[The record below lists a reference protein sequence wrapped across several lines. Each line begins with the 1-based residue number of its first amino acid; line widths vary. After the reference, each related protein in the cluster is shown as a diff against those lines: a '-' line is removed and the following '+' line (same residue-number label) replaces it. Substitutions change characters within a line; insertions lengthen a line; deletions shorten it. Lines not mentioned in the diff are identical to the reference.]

1 MSIKEP
7 NYYYLFF
14 FGAVVISIIVNM
26 LLLRFSQ
33 TLGIR
38 NKNDVTV
45 RWSNQSKPS
54 LGGIS
59 LFLGFLFSTVL
70 FMILD
75 PEPNVFSN
83 LSFVGLFLAA
93 SLAFIMG
100 LSDDAYNTRPIFK
113 LLIQIVCGI
122 TLIFTNTSIDLFH
135 NTWIDSTLTILWVVI
150 LMNSL
155 NMLDNMDGITGTT
168 VFFTLLSCLFC
179 CYFIGNSDEPYWIF
193 TIVSMLG
200 ALAGFLRYNIYPS
213 KIFMGDA
220 GSQFIG
226 FFVAFFTIKYL
237 WNLGSITENHSW
249 VSLIITLIALTPAAA
264 DTLTV
269 VINRIKAG
277 KSPMVG
283 GKDHTTHHL
292 VYAGFSDR
300 QVWYIFTLIGFLSF
314 LFCVLIIY
322 LVRHNS
328 IFITPIFLLFFVI
341 VFYLLYRNTLRYFEP
356 KKQKN
361 DLPKK

>member
-1 MSIKEP
+1 MPIKDL
-7 NYYYLFF
+7 NYYLLFF
-14 FGAVVISIIVNM
+14 FGSAIISLIVNM
-26 LLLRFSQ
+26 MLLRFSQ

-38 NKNDVTV
+38 NKNDVTI

-83 LSFVGLFLAA
+83 SSFVGLFLAA

-113 LLIQIVCGI
+113 LIIQIVCGI
-122 TLIFTNTSIDLFH
+122 TLIFTDTSIDLFH
-135 NTWIDSTLTILWVVI
+135 ILWIDYLLTILWVVI

-179 CYFIGNSDEPYWIF
+179 CYFIGNSEEPYWIF
-193 TIVSMLG
+193 TIVAMLG
-200 ALAGFLRYNIYPS
+200 ALVGFLRYNINPS

-249 VSLIITLIALTPAAA
+249 VSLVITLIALTPAAA

-269 VINRIKAG
+269 VINRVKAG

-292 VYAGFSDR
+292 VYAGYSDR
-300 QVWYIFTLIGFLSF
+300 QVWYVFTLIGFLSF
-314 LFCVLIIY
+314 FFSVLIIY

-328 IFITPIFLLFFVI
+328 IYITPIFLLFFI
-341 VFYLLYRNTLRYFEP
+341 FVFYLLYRNTLKYSEP
-356 KKQKN
+356 KKN
-361 DLPKK
+361 EL

>member
-1 MSIKEP
+1 MSIKDL
-7 NYYYLFF
+7 NYYLLFF
-14 FGAVVISIIVNM
+14 FGAAVISLIVNM
-26 LLLRFSQ
+26 MLLRFSQ

-38 NKNDVTV
+38 NKNDITV
-45 RWSNQSKPS
+45 RWSNESKPS

-83 LSFVGLFLAA
+83 TSFVGLFLAA

-100 LSDDAYNTRPIFK
+100 LSDDAYNTRPVFK
-113 LLIQIVCGI
+113 LVIQIACGV
-122 TLIFTNTSIDLFH
+122 TLLFTNTSIDLFH
-135 NTWIDSTLTILWVVI
+135 IAWIDYLLTILWVVI

-179 CYFIGNSDEPYWIF
+179 CYYIGNSKEPYWIF
-193 TIVSMLG
+193 TIVAMLG
-200 ALAGFLRYNIYPS
+200 ALVGFLRYNINPS

-249 VSLIITLIALTPAAA
+249 VSLIITLVALTPAAV

-269 VINRIKAG
+269 VINRVKAG

-300 QVWYIFTLIGFLSF
+300 QVWYVFTLIGFLSF
-314 LFCVLIIY
+314 VFSVFIIY
-322 LVRHNS
+322 FVRHGL
-328 IFITPIFLLFFVI
+328 ICYTPIFILFSGI
-341 VFYLLYRNTLRYFEP
+341 VFYLLYRNTIKYSEQ
-356 KKQKN
+356 KKK
-361 DLPKK
+361 

>member
-1 MSIKEP
+1 
-7 NYYYLFF
+7 
-14 FGAVVISIIVNM
+14 
-26 LLLRFSQ
+26 
-33 TLGIR
+33 
-38 NKNDVTV
+38 
-45 RWSNQSKPS
+45 
-54 LGGIS
+54 
-59 LFLGFLFSTVL
+59 
-70 FMILD
+70 
-75 PEPNVFSN
+75 
-83 LSFVGLFLAA
+83 
-93 SLAFIMG
+93 MG
-100 LSDDAYNTRPIFK
+100 LSDDAYNTRPMFK
-113 LLIQIVCGI
+113 LMIQIICGI

-135 NTWIDSTLTILWVVI
+135 VVWLDYLLTILWVVV

-179 CYFIGNSDEPYWIF
+179 CYFIGNSEEPYWIF
-193 TIVSMLG
+193 TIVAMLG
-200 ALAGFLRYNIYPS
+200 ALVGFLRYNINPS

-249 VSLIITLIALTPAAA
+249 VSLLITLTALTPAAA

-269 VINRIKAG
+269 VVNRLKAG

-300 QVWYIFTLIGFLSF
+300 QVWYVFTLIGFLSF
-314 LFCVLIIY
+314 LLSVLIIY

-328 IFITPIFLLFFVI
+328 IFITPIFVLFFLV
-341 VFYLLYRNTLRYFEP
+341 VFYLLFRNTLRYHEP
-356 KKQKN
+356 KK
-361 DLPKK
+361 

>member
-1 MSIKEP
+1 M
-7 NYYYLFF
+7 
-14 FGAVVISIIVNM
+14 M
-26 LLLRFSQ
+26 LLRFSQ

-45 RWSNQSKPS
+45 RWSNTSKPS

-70 FMILD
+70 FMMLD

-83 LSFVGLFLAA
+83 TSFVGLFLSA
-93 SLAFIMG
+93 SLAFVMG
-100 LSDDAYNTRPIFK
+100 LSDDAYNTKPLFK
-113 LLIQIVCGI
+113 LIIQIICGVTFI
-122 TLIFTNTSIDLFH
+122 LTETSIDLFH
-135 NTWIDSTLTILWVVI
+135 IKFIDYTLTILWVII

-168 VFFTLLSCLFC
+168 VFFILLSCLFC
-179 CYFIGNSDEPYWIF
+179 CYLIGNSNEPYWIF

-200 ALAGFLRYNIYPS
+200 ALVGFLRYNINPS
-213 KIFMGDA
+213 KMFMGDA

-226 FFVAFFTIKYL
+226 LFVAFFTIKYL
-237 WNLGSITENHSW
+237 WNLGSITQNHSW
-249 VSLIITLIALTPAAA
+249 VSIIITLIALTPAAV

-269 VINRIKAG
+269 VINRMKLG

-292 VYAGFSDR
+292 VYAGYTDR
-300 QVWYIFTLIGFLSF
+300 QVWYIFSLIGFISFVLSA
-314 LFCVLIIY
+314 LIIY

-328 IFITPIFLLFFVI
+328 VYYTPIFLLFFI
-341 VFYLLYRNTLRYFEP
+341 SVFYLLYRNTIRYHQPSKEP
-356 KKQKN
+356 NK
-361 DLPKK
+361 L